1 MKQKKKSRCASRVGR
16 TLYLIDGCNLAGH
29 RCPNPEQVVAM
40 WGDLVR
46 TLPAALEDQIYVFVD
61 GGNPAFLFAAQ
72 LTGIRHSLIIGHGEN
87 GADKEMLLFASDLE
101 HYYRQGFT
109 KLVIGSADRFFEDLV
124 ATAKSIGFET
134 TSIVSAQGEKTR
146 WVRDSDRTYC
156 LDGRRLNS
164 RGSNWRT
171 SLGEDGSSSVV
182 GGVVCRSR

>member
-1 MKQKKKSRCASRVGR
+1 MSQNKKSRCASRLGR

-46 TLPAALEDQIYVFVD
+46 TLPAALDDQIYVFVD
-61 GGNPAFLFAAQ
+61 GANPAFLFAAQ

-87 GADKEMLLFASDLE
+87 GADKEMIQFASDLE

-109 KLVIGSADRFFEDLV
+109 KLVIGSADRCFEDLV
-124 ATAKSIGFET
+124 AKAKSIGFET
-134 TSIVSAQGEKTR
+134 TSIVSAQGDKTV
-146 WVRDSDRTYC
+146 WVRDSDYAYC

-164 RGSNWRT
+164 RGTNWQVCLR
-171 SLGEDGSSSVV
+171 EESSASVP
-182 GGVVCRSR
+182 GRVV

>member
-1 MKQKKKSRCASRVGR
+1 MKQKKKSRCASKSGR

-46 TLPAALEDQIYVFVD
+46 TLPGALDDQIYVFVD

-72 LTGIRHSLIIGHGEN
+72 LTGIRHSLIIGHGKD
-87 GADKEMLLFASDLE
+87 GADKEMIHFACDLE

-109 KLVIGSADRFFEDLV
+109 KLVVGSADRCFEDLV
-124 ATAKSIGFET
+124 AKAKSIGFET
-134 TSIVSAQGEKTR
+134 TSIVSVQGENAV
-146 WVRDSDRTYC
+146 WVRDSDHTYC

-164 RGSNWRT
+164 RGKNWQA
-171 SLGEDGSSSVV
+171 SLRDEGSSSVV